1 MSGIG
6 DQVSI
11 FPHGVASGDP
21 DVDSAVIWTRVA
33 AGGADGETE
42 SVGAPRPVRWFVARN
57 PDMTGIVSSGD
68 AVARAEDNFTVQVD
82 VGGLEPDAH
91 YWYAFERGG
100 ERSPVGRLR
109 TLPGPGVDH
118 LRFAVVSCA
127 KYNSG
132 FFNGYARMAERDDLN
147 FVLHLG
153 DYIYEASQKPPASQ
167 TPGADIGRP
176 FDPFN
181 ECVTLDDY
189 RRRYAQYRMDPDTQA
204 LHHAHSLLA
213 TLDDHEF
220 ADGAWRG
227 GADEHKPER
236 DGPWETRREAAF
248 QARREWLPQRLPDPR
263 QPDRVFRTV
272 AFGDLADLF
281 LIDTRSRR
289 DQPVAGPLMNDPA
302 RSQLGAEQRQ
312 WLFKGLAGSKSAWR
326 LLANS
331 SVLSR
336 TWAPGIPEDL
346 RNSLRWLKLVNADGG
361 PDPDQWDGYPVERN
375 LLLDQ
380 LDGRNV
386 VVLSGDVHVAMAI
399 ELEHEDRPGK
409 PIATEFVTA
418 SLTSQ
423 NLDDKTGWG
432 YRTQSVDAEKELV
445 EYLPNILWCDMDSH
459 GYLVVDV
466 TPDRVRVEFWFVDA
480 ILERTD
486 GEHLAAAMEV
496 RSGSQRIVPTT

>member
-1 MSGIG
+1 MSN
-6 DQVSI
+6 
-11 FPHGVASGDP
+11 FTHGVASGDP
-21 DVDSAVIWTRVA
+21 DVDRVVIWTRVA
-33 AGGADGETE
+33 NELVGEPLVWTAARDPGLADVVAKGE
-42 SVGAPRPVRWFVARN
+42 VRAKAA
-57 PDMTGIVSSGD
+57 DD
-68 AVARAEDNFTVQVD
+68 QTVQVE
-82 VGGLEPDAH
+82 VGGLHPDTH
-91 YWYAFERGG
+91 YWYGFEANG
-100 ERSPVGRLR
+100 ESSQVGHFR
-109 TLPGPGVDH
+109 TLPGRDVDH

-132 FFNGYARMAERDDLN
+132 FFNGYARIAERDDLN

-176 FDPFN
+176 FEPFN

-189 RRRYAQYRMDPDTQA
+189 RVRYGQYRADPDTQA
-204 LHHAHSLLA
+204 LHHAHALMA

-227 GADEHKPER
+227 GSDEHKPER

-248 QARREWLPQRLPDPR
+248 QARREWLPQRLPDPL

-272 AFGDLADLF
+272 PVGDLADLF

-289 DQPVAGPLMNDPA
+289 DQPVSGSELNDAA

-312 WLFKGLAGSKSAWR
+312 WLFDGLARSKSAWR
-326 LLANS
+326 LMANS

-336 TWAPGIPEDL
+336 TWTPGIPADL
-346 RNSLRWLKLVNADGG
+346 RESLRLLKLVNADGG

-375 LLLDQ
+375 LLLDH

-386 VVLSGDVHVAMAI
+386 IVLSGDVHVAMAI
-399 ELEHEDRPGK
+399 ELEHEDRPGQ

-432 YRTQSVDAEKELV
+432 YRTRSIDVEKELV
-445 EYLPNILWCDMDSH
+445 SLLSNILWCDMDSH
-459 GYLVVDV
+459 GYMIVDV
-466 TPDRVRVEFWFVDA
+466 TRERVRVEFWFVDG
-480 ILERTD
+480 ILERTAKERL
-486 GEHLAAAMEV
+486 GGAMEV
-496 RSGSQRIVPTT
+496 TSGSQRIVPTD